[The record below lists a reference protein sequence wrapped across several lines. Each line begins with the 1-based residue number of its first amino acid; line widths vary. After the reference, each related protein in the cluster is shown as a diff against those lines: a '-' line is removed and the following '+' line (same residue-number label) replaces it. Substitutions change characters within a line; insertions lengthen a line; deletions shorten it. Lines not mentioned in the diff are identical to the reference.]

1 MAILNARLGRRT
13 RINHNPF
20 TSTQQRIF
28 IIAGCFLLLILLMKG
43 GRKQQLS
50 GKSDLAHN
58 DLVRA
63 DLKILYIVTTL
74 AEYDSGRRSTVR
86 GWDRLQGA
94 LIPVI
99 SEGVRSMLSFGYLV
113 DIVLICGFTMQP
125 ERLELV
131 RQGLPEGVGLQVWDD
146 ASPLGYKLEDTKANH
161 IQDITRALA
170 RQHRFVIKDKLEYY
184 DVFLNFEDVRF
195 FLSRVH
201 AIFVWP
207 VRSCSSTLLSSYLSY
222 SMVSFLSLCLFPCVA
237 IIFMTVGYADKGR
250 CGAKLCRNDRGAI
263 QAT

>member
-1 MAILNARLGRRT
+1 MAILNTRIGRRT
-13 RINHNPF
+13 RINENPF
-20 TSTQQRIF
+20 TSAQQRIL
-28 IIAGCFLLLILLMKG
+28 IIVGCFVLLILLMKG
-43 GRKQQLS
+43 GRNQQSS
-50 GKSDLAHN
+50 GKSGLAH
-58 DLVRA
+58 DALVRS

-74 AEYDSGRRSTVR
+74 TEYDSGRRSTVR

-94 LIPVI
+94 LIPVV

-113 DIVLICGFTMQP
+113 DVVLICGFTMQP

-195 FLSRVH
+195 FPSQEYISFSYGSSGLTQARYFH
-201 AIFVWP
+201 LFFPIRWP
-207 VRSCSSTLLSSYLSY
+207 LFYSCVSSLASQSY
-222 SMVSFLSLCLFPCVA
+222 
-237 IIFMTVGYADKGR
+237 I
-250 CGAKLCRNDRGAI
+250 
-263 QAT
+263 